1 MRRSAPVKIK
11 VYYPQTEVG
20 RQELERRVANV
31 HSDFVAAYINNL
43 NIPIKEKLRM
53 LDSVISSKKKERAAS
68 R

>member
-11 VYYPQTEVG
+11 VYYPQTEDG

-31 HSDFVAAYINNL
+31 HSDFAAACINNL

-53 LDSVISSKKKERAAS
+53 LDSVISSIKNERAAS
-68 R
+68 K